1 MDIPL
6 LFHLGSSGKILL
18 GSPRSPHLQ
27 AFCTWP
33 RWSDLGF
40 SQQEHQCPWCENTQ
54 RSFHSL
60 LHWYPPKQTISDDK
74 ERIMHL
80 VGSSSFVVAI
90 LEKWTVELGSGVG
103 SNLKFKELWG
113 IIFYLRTKPSISVD
127 FIMPWSLLITYVR
140 QPKKVLSFYC
150 GLLPHLLVTLLN
162 YPSKCL
168 LLFLMN
174 LIRTEELKHL

>member
-40 SQQEHQCPWCENTQ
+40 SQQEHRCPWCENTQ

-60 LHWYPPKQTISDDK
+60 FHWYPPKQTRPDDK
-74 ERIMHL
+74 ENRASGWVFPIFCLSFRQHSGILVVEPESARILLKLPLAVSRSQKIVFVKSETGSFGAAGINAPLCGLCVSKNHFQVKFIFQL
-80 VGSSSFVVAI
+80 V
-90 LEKWTVELGSGVG
+90 L
-103 SNLKFKELWG
+103 NKFK
-113 IIFYLRTKPSISVD
+113 
-127 FIMPWSLLITYVR
+127 
-140 QPKKVLSFYC
+140 
-150 GLLPHLLVTLLN
+150 
-162 YPSKCL
+162 
-168 LLFLMN
+168 
-174 LIRTEELKHL
+174 